1 MPNRETYSKGP
12 PWATP
17 AISRVVGRQSLRTRK
32 VTLIRKG
39 LRGTWYSAQV
49 LYACAYLLTILRRV
63 LSVFVLQ
70 EYDADSKVLT
80 DEAMLAIDKNPAQEG
95 V

>member
-17 AISRVVGRQSLRTRK
+17 AISRVVGRQSLQTRK
-32 VTLIRKG
+32 VTLIRTG

-49 LYACAYLLTILRRV
+49 LYACAYLLTILLRV